1 MIAAAMLLGCIAAP
15 MFATVRTYRVNG
27 GLNSRPPEGPIGFV
41 QLMNAASW
49 LEGLPPPDK
58 WRTLVLSHGP
68 RIATWVL
75 AFALAVQAAV
85 IVTNLAGPKR
95 PPKVA
100 PAPIMPHTQSVDV
113 ASIANAHLFGEPPI
127 AAP

>member
-1 MIAAAMLLGCIAAP
+1 
-15 MFATVRTYRVNG
+15 
-27 GLNSRPPEGPIGFV
+27 
-41 QLMNAASW
+41 MNAASW

-58 WRTLVLSHGP
+58 WRTLVLTHGP

-85 IVTNLAGPKR
+85 IVTNLAGSSH

-100 PAPIMPHTQSVDV
+100 APAMPTQQSETVDV
-113 ASIANAHLFGEPPI
+113 AAITSAHLFGE
-127 AAP
+127 APVEARPQGDASTAQQ

>member
-1 MIAAAMLLGCIAAP
+1 
-15 MFATVRTYRVNG
+15 MFARTHLRFESWSQSLPAQDSV
-27 GLNSRPPEGPIGFV
+27 GLA

-58 WRTLVLSHGP
+58 WRPLVLTHGP

-85 IVTNLAGPKR
+85 IVTNLAAPSR
-95 PPKVA
+95 PPKVG
-100 PAPIMPHTQSVDV
+100 PAPLVQSRSQSVDV
-113 ASIANAHLFGEPPI
+113 AAITSAHLFGESPI
-127 AAP
+127 VASKQSAA

>member
-1 MIAAAMLLGCIAAP
+1 
-15 MFATVRTYRVNG
+15 MFATVRTYCVNG
-27 GLNSRPPEGPIGFV
+27 GLNSRPPEGPIGLV

-58 WRTLVLSHGP
+58 WRALVLSHGP

-85 IVTNLAGPKR
+85 IVTNLAGSSHPS
-95 PPKVA
+95 KVA
-100 PAPIMPHTQSVDV
+100 PASIPQLRSQTVDV
-113 ASIANAHLFGEPPI
+113 AAIT
-127 AAP
+127 

>member
-1 MIAAAMLLGCIAAP
+1 

-27 GLNSRPPEGPIGFV
+27 GLNSRPPWGPIGLV

-58 WRTLVLSHGP
+58 WRALVLSHGP

-75 AFALAVQAAV
+75 GFALAVQAAV
-85 IVTNLAGPKR
+85 IVTNLAGSSH

-100 PAPIMPHTQSVDV
+100 PTPVTQSRSQSVDV
-113 ASIANAHLFGEPPI
+113 AAITSAHLFGDPP
-127 AAP
+127 